1 MPCSAP
7 VLFLTFNRPQHTR
20 VALERI
26 RQARPS
32 RLYVHCDGPRPH
44 VAGEADKVAEVRA
57 IIKEGIDWDCEMIA
71 FFRTDNQGLR
81 QGVYGA
87 LNWFFATEPYGIV
100 LEDDC
105 VPDLTFF
112 QFCEEILER
121 YKDDE
126 QVMHIGCSNLAE
138 DYTAGQDASYVFSRF
153 SFVWGWAGWRRAW
166 QKMSLDLEGL
176 DKFVQSNS
184 IKNFLDDP
192 KAQAYMLDK
201 FRATQLR
208 ENNSWAYAWFYSILK
223 NGGLCI
229 VPKVNLVQNT
239 GVGEAGATNT
249 TEQNEK
255 ARLRAQPI
263 SFPLVHPESRR
274 PDPGLELR
282 FFHLSQKS
290 KFRLGVWHLLYIFGL
305 RRV

>member
-1 MPCSAP
+1 MPCSVP

-20 VALERI
+20 VSLQRI
-26 RQARPS
+26 RQAQPP

-44 VAGEADKVAEVRA
+44 MAGEVENVTEVRD
-57 IIKEGIDWDCEMIA
+57 IIQKGIDWNCA
-71 FFRTDNQGLR
+71 VKTLFRAENQGLR
-81 QGVYGA
+81 QGVFGA
-87 LNWFFATEPYGIV
+87 LNWFFDAEPYGIV

-112 QFCEEILER
+112 PFCEAMLER

-138 DYTAGQDASYVFSRF
+138 DRTEGLAASYVFSRF

-176 DKFVQSNS
+176 GEFERSGGVR
-184 IKNFLDDP
+184 NFLHDP

-201 FRATQLR
+201 FRVTQRR

-223 NGGLCI
+223 NDGLCI
-229 VPKVNLVQNT
+229 VPKVNLVQNVGIGAEDATHTT
-239 GVGEAGATNT
+239 GR
-249 TEQNEK
+249 NEK

-263 SFPLVHPESRR
+263 SFPLVHPQSRR
-274 PDPGLELR
+274 PDPALER
-282 FFHLSQKS
+282 QFFYRSQKS
-290 KFRLGVWHLLYIFGL
+290 RLRLFLWYFLKNAGL
-305 RRV
+305 R

>member
-1 MPCSAP
+1 MQAP

-26 RQARPS
+26 RQARPV
-32 RLYVHCDGPRPH
+32 RIYVHCDGPRPH
-44 VAGEADKVAEVRA
+44 VTGDEEKVAEVRT
-57 IIKEGIDWDCEMIA
+57 IIKDGIDWDCEMIA

-81 QGVYGA
+81 QGVYSA
-87 LNWFFATEPYGIV
+87 LNWFFTTEPYGIV

-112 QFCEEILER
+112 QFCEEILDR

-138 DYTAGQDASYVFSRF
+138 DYTAGLEASYVFSRF

-166 QKMSLDLEGL
+166 QKMSPDLEGL

-184 IKNFLDDP
+184 INNFLDDP

-201 FRATQLR
+201 FHATQHR

-223 NGGLCI
+223 NDGLCI
-229 VPKVNLVQNT
+229 VPKLNLVQNT

-249 TEQNEK
+249 TVRNEK

-263 SFPLVHPESRR
+263 SFPLVHPQSRK
-274 PDPGLELR
+274 PDPALELR

-290 KFRLGVWHLLYIFGL
+290 KFRLWLWYLLKMFAL
-305 RRV
+305 R

>member
-1 MPCSAP
+1 MLCSVP

-26 RQARPS
+26 RQAQPS
-32 RLYVHCDGPRPH
+32 RLYVHCDGARPQ
-44 VAGEADKVAEVRA
+44 VVGEAEKVAEVRE
-57 IIKEGIDWDCEMIA
+57 IISTGIDWNCKVKTLYRNE
-71 FFRTDNQGLR
+71 NQGLQ
-81 QGVYGA
+81 QGVCGA
-87 LNWFFATEPYGIV
+87 LNWFFETEPFGIV

-112 QFCEEILER
+112 RFCEEILEY

-138 DYTAGQDASYVFSRF
+138 DRTQGLEASYVFSRF

-176 DKFVQSNS
+176 DTYEQSGA
-184 IKNFLDDP
+184 IGDFLADP

-201 FRATQLR
+201 FRVTQRR

-223 NGGLCI
+223 NDGWCI

-249 TEQNEK
+249 TVRNEK

-263 SFPLVHPESRR
+263 SFPLVHPESRK
-274 PDPGLELR
+274 PDPALEQR

-290 KFRLGVWHLLYIFGL
+290 RFRLWLWYLLNIFGL
-305 RRV
+305 R